1 MEQNF
6 NKEETKRIK
15 MSQFSKKKSQFKQE
29 TSKPTQNEEKI
40 EETMD
45 KLMRMSEV
53 ELKEV
58 QNLDQSIIK

>member
-1 MEQNF
+1 
-6 NKEETKRIK
+6 

-58 QNLDQSIIK
+58 